1 MSQTFNDFFELS
13 FFPQGGDAP
22 LVTLKKQELGE
33 RVWIILDFLKS
44 TQCKKYAYSHLILN

>member
-33 RVWIILDFLKS
+33 RVWIILGGFCQHEKDFLDIK
-44 TQCKKYAYSHLILN
+44 